1 MVLSI
6 RRSDDVGKDVSR
18 LVKQEL
24 PGIANT
30 EDGKR
35 FQPTDVK
42 PFVEDNVRNLKSS
55 F

>member
-1 MVLSI
+1 MLSI
-6 RRSDDVGKDVSR
+6 RRSNEVGKDVNR
-18 LVKQEL
+18 LINQEL

-42 PFVEDNVRNLKSS
+42 PFARDDVRHLKPS
-55 F
+55 